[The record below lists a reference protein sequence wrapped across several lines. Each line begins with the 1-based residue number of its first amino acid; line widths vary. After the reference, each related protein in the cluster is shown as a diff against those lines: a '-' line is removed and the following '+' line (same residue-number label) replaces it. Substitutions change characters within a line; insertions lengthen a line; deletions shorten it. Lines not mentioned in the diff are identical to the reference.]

1 MTAAD
6 TVLAD
11 AVIDVDDQHALA
23 MTQDSGRIVYFDL
36 FKAVTA
42 IAGVLAA
49 GATLVTGMAPVAAL
63 SAIAALGSLQGLHRP
78 LPSAAGH
85 VVCILI
91 DSPARAL
98 SREELESQFIESYGP
113 LGADEDFDRAL
124 QDLQSVKAVREE
136 KGKLTLVERILLRL

>member
-6 TVLAD
+6 AVLAD

-23 MTQDSGRIVYFDL
+23 MAQDSGRMVYFDL

-49 GATLVTGMAPVAAL
+49 GRTLVTGAAPVAAL
-63 SAIAALGSLQGLHRP
+63 SAIAALGSLQGLRQS

-85 VVCILI
+85 VVCILMH
-91 DSPARAL
+91 SPARTL
-98 SREELESQFIESYGP
+98 SREELKAQFIESYGP
-113 LGADEDFDRAL
+113 SGADEDFDRAL
-124 QDLQSVKAVREE
+124 QELQSVKAVREE
-136 KGKLTLVERILLRL
+136 KGKVTLVERILLRL